1 MTMIDFLNDFNSPI
15 TSFTSFQ
22 INLVITNDF
31 SIFLLNVISYLYI
44 FLKFY
49 KILCYSKMTFDWL
62 PMINPYIWPFSFF
75 QLLTGP
81 YFSFW
86 SRILPNLKLE
96 KSSIEISGIIA
107 LEALNAFI
115 YFSVRFANFL
125 LVIIEQNNKG
135 TPLTFF

>member
-1 MTMIDFLNDFNSPI
+1 MDFFQDFNSPI
-15 TSFTSFQ
+15 DFFTSFEV
-22 INLVITNDF
+22 NLVVTNEF
-31 SIFLLNVISYLYI
+31 SIILLNVISYLYI

>member
-1 MTMIDFLNDFNSPI
+1 MDFFQDFNSPI
-15 TSFTSFQ
+15 DFFTSFEV
-22 INLVITNDF
+22 NLVVTNEF
-31 SIFLLNVISYLYI
+31 SIILLNVISYLYI

-86 SRILPNLKLE
+86 AKILPNLKLE

-135 TPLTFF
+135 TPINFFS